1 MFNRKLMTMLATLA
15 AMAGISTFAAS
26 ANASVLDT
34 DAYALDSEEVD
45 VIDGSAEWDFV
56 GGVMTPRITGTLRV
70 ENLDDS
76 CGRVVIEHFDGA
88 TLLDTEEGN
97 DMCVT
102 DDDVHEW
109 NINRSGVSNALTDT
123 VVVSVEKLE
132 FGVWQRQDEDS
143 LEVHTGSD
151 DFVVLAQGIDIGGPG
166 WAGTEPANDA
176 DIYWN
181 FDQGQFTP
189 EIDAWL
195 HMRNMGGDCG
205 RIKARFLA
213 DDGTLIDSRASTP
226 RCPADNQHYDW
237 VADVPAYSSGLIA
250 QLEVVAQTRAG
261 GQWNNAGSATLLT
274 EK

>member
-1 MFNRKLMTMLATLA
+1 MFYRKLMTTLA
-15 AMAGISTFAAS
+15 LLAGIAGISIFAAT
-26 ANASVLDT
+26 ANAAVLDT
-34 DAYALDSEEVD
+34 DAFALDSEEVD

-56 GGVMTPRITGTLRV
+56 GGVMTPRITGKLVV

-76 CGRVVIEHFDGA
+76 CGRIIIEHFDGG

-102 DDDVHEW
+102 DDDRHEW
-109 NINRSGVSNALTDT
+109 NFNRSGVSNALTDT

-143 LEVHTGSD
+143 LEVHPSSD
-151 DFVVLAQGIDIGGPG
+151 DFVVLADGIDIGGLG
-166 WAGTEPANDA
+166 WTGTEPSNDA
-176 DIYWN
+176 DIHWN

-189 EIDAWL
+189 EVDAQL
-195 HMRNMGGDCG
+195 HMHNMGGDCG

-213 DDGTLIDSRASTP
+213 DDGTLVDSRASTP
-226 RCPADNQHYDW
+226 RCPRDNDHYDW
-237 VADVPAYSSGLIA
+237 EADVPAYSSGLIA
-250 QLEVVAQTRAG
+250 QVEVVAQTRAG
-261 GQWNNAGSATLLT
+261 GRWNNAASTTLLT